1 MAEEKKEI
9 PDRGKTLLSWDF
21 SEYDIPNRGK
31 LWYVSTLLISA
42 AILVWSIFTG
52 NYLFTL
58 VIILVGI
65 IFVFQ
70 NRKKPKILECR
81 IKEDGIETGTSFY
94 DYNDIKKFWIV
105 YRPPETKVLYI
116 DFKSSL
122 KPTLPIS
129 LEKQNPLEV
138 RKVLKKY
145 IEEDL
150 EKEEEPASD
159 QISRSLKI

>member
-1 MAEEKKEI
+1 MAEEKKQI
-9 PDRGKTLLSWDF
+9 PDRGKTLLSWKF
-21 SEYDIPNRGK
+21 TEYDIPNRGK
-31 LWYVSTLLISA
+31 LWYISTLIISA
-42 AILVWSIFTG
+42 AILIWSIMTA

-65 IFVFQ
+65 IFIFQ
-70 NRKKPKILECR
+70 NRKKPQILECR
-81 IKEDGIETGTSFY
+81 IKEDGLEVGTSFY
-94 DYNDIKKFWIV
+94 DYDDIKKFWIV
-105 YRPPETKVLYI
+105 YRPPETKSLYI
-116 DFKSSL
+116 DFKGSL

-138 RKVLKKY
+138 RKILKKY